1 MASTSCGVGSPADPP
16 PGAPVTWPRSIGVGA
31 PAPMPAFPAPVPR
44 DSSGVGTGSPPAPAA
59 PVMDAPAEPVFSWSS
74 GNGTGPLARPAA
86 SATEASP
93 PRAGTGRDH
102 GPEEDESQPR
112 RRRLQR
118 VREGQQLAGV
128 CNGLADYAELD
139 VAWVRTGFVLGS
151 LVTGGILVL
160 VYIALAFILPVAP
173 RRTVRS

>member
-1 MASTSCGVGSPADPP
+1 MNKTIMVGLTGHDEQYKLDEDAYDRLSRYLERAASRLEDDADRAEVL
-16 PGAPVTWPRSIGVGA
+16 GDLERSIGDRLA
-31 PAPMPAFPAPVPR
+31 AA
-44 DSSGVGTGSPPAPAA
+44 TGSTGQVVTAA
-59 PVMDAPAEPVFSWSS
+59 AMDAILEEIGAVD
-74 GNGTGPLARPAA
+74 
-86 SATEASP
+86 
-93 PRAGTGRDH
+93 TGRDH
-102 GPEEDESQPR
+102 GPEEDELQPR

>member
-1 MASTSCGVGSPADPP
+1 MNKTIMVGLTGHDEQYKLDEDAYDRLSRYLERAASRLEDDADRAEVL
-16 PGAPVTWPRSIGVGA
+16 GDLERSIGDRLA
-31 PAPMPAFPAPVPR
+31 AA
-44 DSSGVGTGSPPAPAA
+44 TGSTGQVVTAA
-59 PVMDAPAEPVFSWSS
+59 AMDAILEEIGAVD
-74 GNGTGPLARPAA
+74 
-86 SATEASP
+86 
-93 PRAGTGRDH
+93 TGRDH